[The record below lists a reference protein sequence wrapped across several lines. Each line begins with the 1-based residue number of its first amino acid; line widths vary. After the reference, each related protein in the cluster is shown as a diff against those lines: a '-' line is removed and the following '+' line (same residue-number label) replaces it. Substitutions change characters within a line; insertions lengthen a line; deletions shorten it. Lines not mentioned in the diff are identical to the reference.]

1 MSKTKEFKRAN
12 WHKFQEDLTNNIWQ
26 VVHDDTLNY
35 LDSCGIHDDLFDNI
49 DDFVEFSSKLMDEA
63 LKHFATHQLYP
74 NLDPPNEKE
83 K

>member
-1 MSKTKEFKRAN
+1 MSKTKEFKRPN
-12 WHKFQEDLTNNIWQ
+12 WHNFQEDLTNHIWE
-26 VVHDDTLNY
+26 VVHEDTLNY
-35 LDSCGIHDDLFDNI
+35 LDSCGIHDDFFDSI
-49 DDFVEFSSKLMDEA
+49 DHFVEFSSSVMDAA